1 MENLRNRFPTLITKI
16 LENVDDE
23 SLVTF
28 KETNRE
34 MHGFSVQER
43 RYWIRILRKHK
54 DNFVEFCESWKMVI
68 KKNPVEILQ
77 EIAMAVLEFFRVQM
91 PYGRTGT
98 SRTHCLYLILND
110 KRRGRS
116 FGW

>member
-28 KETNRE
+28 KETNRK
-34 MHGFSVQER
+34 MHGFIVEER
-43 RYWIRILRKHK
+43 FYWIRILRIYK

-68 KKNPVEILQ
+68 KKIQLK
-77 EIAMAVLEFFRVQM
+77 LSKKLLWLF
-91 PYGRTGT
+91 
-98 SRTHCLYLILND
+98 
-110 KRRGRS
+110 
-116 FGW
+116 